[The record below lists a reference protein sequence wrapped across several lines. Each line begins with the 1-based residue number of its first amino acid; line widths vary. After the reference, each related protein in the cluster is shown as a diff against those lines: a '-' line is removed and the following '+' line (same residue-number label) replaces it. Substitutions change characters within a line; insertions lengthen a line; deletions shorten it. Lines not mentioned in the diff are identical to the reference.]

1 MPKAKPYSGP
11 VDDNLAAQLLN
22 STSIQVEGVPLGDEL
37 LKAAAHLR
45 DVIDQAN
52 QALEKSEFAKIVAEH
67 QASKLHRRGNAEILV
82 SETGKVELYIG
93 YENQPARTTAAKRQR
108 RVPLMDDLKK
118 RADRLGVDISEF
130 GIKRKKIFEYLE
142 EVEFGD
148 GAVKKAPPKRGRKKA
163 ASKKAKKPE
172 IQTADDPPE
181 PDPGEMSA
189 GPDETRVSP
198 LPEEPPPPKRRGFV
212 NTGEAVKPVVVSA
225 GPGELPPD
233 PGSNGVKTAPKGK
246 RPDMKQLVKDSKE
259 VDIGDLLSSE
269 PPKQ

>member
-22 STSIQVEGVPLGDEL
+22 STSVQVEGVPLGDAL
-37 LKAAAHLR
+37 LQAAAHLKEVV
-45 DVIDQAN
+45 DEAN
-52 QALEKSEFAKIVAEH
+52 RALEDSEFAKIVAEH
-67 QASKLHRRGNAEILV
+67 QASKLNRRGNAEILV

-148 GAVKKAPPKRGRKKA
+148 GAVKKAPPKRGKKKTVP
-163 ASKKAKKPE
+163 KKTAKPE

-181 PDPGEMSA
+181 TDLGEMSA
-189 GPDETRVSP
+189 GPDETRISP
-198 LPEEPPPPKRRGFV
+198 MPEEPPPPKKRGFV
-212 NTGEAVKPVVVSA
+212 KTGDAVKPVVVSA
-225 GPGELPPD
+225 ARGETPPD
-233 PGSNGVKTAPKGK
+233 SSPNGVKTPPKGK
-246 RPDMKQLVKDSKE
+246 RPDMKQLVKESKE
-259 VDIGDLLSSE
+259 LDISDLLASD